1 MVSEWPLIA
10 QIPIF
15 LLLGT
20 FMGFFFA
27 FIPAL
32 CFAMDAMDAMDAVDA
47 MDHDFKGKVTIGVYI
62 GWFIT
67 VALFIGGY
75 VFVGL
80 LTWTDII
87 S

>member
-10 QIPIF
+10 QIPMF

-32 CFAMDAMDAMDAVDA
+32 CFAMDAVDA